1 MSVYS
6 VAVVFYGEFRFGCW
20 ECYQIMTHSDQFF
33 PKAVHTRWDGTP
45 QASTR
50 ILLSKH
56 KVRATIGPPAK
67 RI

>member
-33 PKAVHTRWDGTP
+33 FHGLYIPVGTG
-45 QASTR
+45 R
-50 ILLSKH
+50 F
-56 KVRATIGPPAK
+56 
-67 RI
+67 